1 MTITTFSKR
10 RATAPNLPNSTKTRE
25 AFARFAVFAEFG
37 YHAARALDYGSFVD
51 RKPGLVPFG
60 KIAERV
66 IQRFAE
72 AVEVQDA
79 P

>member
-1 MTITTFSKR
+1 MTTINPKKCATTHISP
-10 RATAPNLPNSTKTRE
+10 APSLKARK
-25 AFARFAVFAEFG
+25 AFARSAVFAEFG

-51 RKPGLVPFG
+51 RKPGLVPLG
-60 KIAERV
+60 KIADRV